1 LFKVKRNEKPSWIIL
16 ALGLVVDSTGIKTK
30 EKIDQLT
37 YGNCQSSF
45 TRGTGTAVLGKPLKY
60 QYLSLFTS

>member
-1 LFKVKRNEKPSWIIL
+1 MIKTNEKPSWIIL
-16 ALGLVVDSTGIKTK
+16 ALRLIVDSTGVKTK

-45 TRGTGTAVLGKPLKY
+45 TRGTGTAAVLGKPLKY
-60 QYLSLFTS
+60 Q